1 MSYDEYDEYVS
12 ESEVDQRIVGI
23 YAKRRSLCIPWL
35 RIGDYSIRKGDLIR
49 IRVKGYREGYV
60 HGVFKCWNPV
70 YSWLIID
77 TETDTLFLKLSEVR
91 YIEKTKEEE
100 KKEESN
106 ETKKKKRKK
115 SKD

>member
-1 MSYDEYDEYVS
+1 MSYDEIDYAPD
-12 ESEVDQRIVGI
+12 SEVDQRIVGI

-70 YSWLIID
+70 YSWLIIE

-91 YIEKTKEEE
+91 YIEKTNEENKEER
-100 KKEESN
+100 EE
-106 ETKKKKRKK
+106 TKKRKK
-115 SKD
+115 KKGKG